1 MYFRKHSPYY
11 IWINNLLG
19 TADKMSAFILSYMDK
34 ISFIIFG
41 LYGIFAIYLLKR
53 NSKLA
58 ETNQDLKQEIS
69 DTQKALTIQNKVI
82 DATSD
87 TKPADFTGFIDRMRQ
102 NKL

>member
-1 MYFRKHSPYY
+1 
-11 IWINNLLG
+11 
-19 TADKMSAFILSYMDK
+19 MSAFILTYMDK
-34 ISFIIFG
+34 ISLIVFG

-58 ETNQDLKQEIS
+58 ELNQDLKQEIS

-82 DATSD
+82 DATPD
-87 TKPADFTGFIDRMRQ
+87 AKPTDFTGFIDRMRQ